1 MKFIFLA
8 VSEMQSIIVCD
19 AHRGQ
24 ARGWFQGMPEAAVAT
39 AAQQGTEEV

>member
-19 AHRGQ
+19 AYLGQ
-24 ARGWFQGMPEAAVAT
+24 ARGWVQGMSENAVAT